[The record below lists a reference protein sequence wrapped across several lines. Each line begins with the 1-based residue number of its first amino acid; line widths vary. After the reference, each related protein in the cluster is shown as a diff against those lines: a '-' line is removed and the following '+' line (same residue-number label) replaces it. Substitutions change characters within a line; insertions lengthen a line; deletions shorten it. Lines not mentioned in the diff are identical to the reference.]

1 MRSNK
6 VFRTRF
12 STWKA
17 ARAAAFSLP
26 GEGIIARVV
35 HFRRSCQARRV
46 QSSLSCISPSSVE
59 VETFTAYL
67 FGRAIM
73 CKGMAPSSPSN
84 PADKYPGPLLVS
96 ANEMDWIILWD
107 SWELRLMALNHQP
120 TFGGAFAVIAWN
132 KLDFPAT
139 FSVPLSYSGNTELAS
154 GKGAGNPACPRALEV
169 EIIVCAAEYLR

>member
-84 PADKYPGPLLVS
+84 PADKYRGPLDPFSSVQMKWIGLYFETAENSVS
-96 ANEMDWIILWD
+96 WPSII
-107 SWELRLMALNHQP
+107 N
-120 TFGGAFAVIAWN
+120 
-132 KLDFPAT
+132 
-139 FSVPLSYSGNTELAS
+139 PLS
-154 GKGAGNPACPRALEV
+154 EV
-169 EIIVCAAEYLR
+169 IRI